1 MFISPAALQSR
12 ADSLSERQ
20 SSQLSQL
27 DWDAP
32 PPTDLRQRRR
42 LEGDKAESPPDEPG
56 SNPVVARDHRPLKK
70 WLSKTSE

>member
-1 MFISPAALQSR
+1 MSLAAVQPI
-12 ADSLSERQ
+12 ADSLSEWQ
-20 SSQLSQL
+20 SSGL

-56 SNPVVARDHRPLKK
+56 SHPVVARDHRPLKK